1 MPKNRVREL
10 GRKTINSSGKRKT
23 SIARA
28 SFKEGRGVVRI
39 NKKLLNVVEP
49 QLIREKIQEP
59 LDLAG
64 EFAKQ
69 LDITVTIRG
78 GGMMGQ
84 ADAARTAIARGLV
97 DWTNDLSMKD
107 LFLKQDRTLL
117 VNDYRQKEPK
127 KFGGRGARARRQKSY
142 R

>member
-1 MPKNRVREL
+1 M
-10 GRKTINSSGKRKT
+10 GQKTINSSGKRKT

-28 SFKEGRGVVRI
+28 SFKEGQGVVRI
-39 NKKLLNVVEP
+39 NKKLLSTIEP
-49 QLIREKIQEP
+49 ALLREKIQEP
-59 LDLAG
+59 LNLAGDLARG
-64 EFAKQ
+64 F
-69 LDITVTIRG
+69 DVTVAVRG
-78 GGMMGQ
+78 GGVVGQ
-84 ADAARTAIARGLV
+84 ADAARTAIARGLI
-97 DWTNDLSMKD
+97 DWTNDLSLKD

>member
-1 MPKNRVREL
+1 VREL

-64 EFAKQ
+64 EFAKK

>member
-1 MPKNRVREL
+1 LAK
-10 GRKTINSSGKRKT
+10 KTISSSGKRKT

-28 SFKEGRGVVRI
+28 SFKEGHGVVRI
-39 NKKLLNVVEP
+39 NKQLLDVVEP
-49 QLIREKIQEP
+49 ALVREKIQQP
-59 LDLAG
+59 LHLAGDLA
-64 EFAKQ
+64 KR
-69 LDITVTIRG
+69 LNISVTIRG
-78 GGMMGQ
+78 GGVMGQ
-84 ADAARTAIARGLV
+84 ADAARTAIARGLI

-107 LFLKQDRTLL
+107 LFLKQDRSLL

>member
-1 MPKNRVREL
+1 VRKL

-64 EFAKQ
+64 ELAKQ

-78 GGMMGQ
+78 GGTMGQ

>member
-1 MPKNRVREL
+1 LAK
-10 GRKTINSSGKRKT
+10 KTISSSGKRKT

-28 SFKEGRGVVRI
+28 SFKEGNGVVRI
-39 NKKLLNVVEP
+39 NKQLLDVVEP
-49 QLIREKIQEP
+49 ALVREKIQQP
-59 LDLAG
+59 LHLVGELA
-64 EFAKQ
+64 KR
-69 LDITVTIRG
+69 LNISVTIRG
-78 GGMMGQ
+78 GGVMGQ
-84 ADAARTAIARGLV
+84 ADAARTAIARGLI

-107 LFLKQDRTLL
+107 LFLKQDRSLL

>member
-1 MPKNRVREL
+1 MAQ
-10 GRKTINSSGKRKT
+10 KTINSSGKRKT

-28 SFKEGRGVVRI
+28 SFKEGQGAVRI
-39 NKKLLNVVEP
+39 NKELLGVLEP
-49 QLIREKIQEP
+49 TLVREKIQEP
-59 LDLAG
+59 LNLAG
-64 EFAKQ
+64 DAAKG
-69 LDITVTIRG
+69 LDISVTVRG
-78 GGMMGQ
+78 GGVIGQ

-97 DWTNDLSMKD
+97 AWTNDLGMKD
-107 LFLKQDRTLL
+107 LFLKHDRTLL

>member
-1 MPKNRVREL
+1 MREL

>member
-1 MPKNRVREL
+1 L

>member
-1 MPKNRVREL
+1 M
-10 GRKTINSSGKRKT
+10 GQKTINSSGKRKT

-28 SFKEGRGVVRI
+28 SFKEGQGVVRI

-49 QLIREKIQEP
+49 ALVREKIQEP
-59 LDLAG
+59 LKIAG
-64 EFAKQ
+64 ELAKG
-69 LDITVTIRG
+69 LDISVTVRG
-78 GGMMGQ
+78 GGVFGQ
-84 ADAARTAIARGLV
+84 ADAARTAIARGLI
-97 DWTNDLSMKD
+97 DWTNDLSIKD